1 MKPLLAALL
10 VLLPAAWTPTAA
22 ASTSDTACTSS
33 ARPVVLLHGTF
44 SDSKSTWRELTDAL
58 KKDGRCAHALDYGGR
73 GKRPVAQSAGEV
85 SAFVDEVL
93 RRTGAATV
101 DLVGYSQGA
110 VLARYYAKNLGG
122 AAKAG
127 SLIGIAPPNHGLP
140 PGDMPDWLAKDCPAC
155 VDQVAGSP
163 FMKALNEGGD
173 LVGALRYT
181 TIASEH
187 DGLLGL
193 ATQALT
199 GPADRVSNVVVQDR
213 CPLDF
218 TGHGQMTHAWTTVKW
233 VVNALR
239 NNGLADPAFT
249 PC

>member
-1 MKPLLAALL
+1 M
-10 VLLPAAWTPTAA
+10 
-22 ASTSDTACTSS
+22 
-33 ARPVVLLHGTF
+33 HGTF
-44 SDSKSTWRELTDAL
+44 SDSKSTWKELTDAL
-58 KKDGRCAHALDYGGR
+58 KKDGRCAHALDYGDK
-73 GKRPVAQSAGEV
+73 GKRPIAQSAGEV

-93 RRTGAATV
+93 RKTGAATV

-122 AAKAG
+122 AAKAT

-140 PGDMPDWLAKDCPAC
+140 PGNTPDWLAKRCPAC
-155 VDQVAGSP
+155 VDMQSGSP
-163 FMKALNEGGD
+163 FMKALSEGGD
-173 LVGALRYT
+173 LVGAVRYT
-181 TIASEH
+181 TIASKH
-187 DGLLGL
+187 DGLLSL

-199 GPADRVSNVVVQDR
+199 GPPGRVSNVVIQDS

-233 VVNALR
+233 AVNALR
-239 NNGLADPAFT
+239 NNGLADPAYK